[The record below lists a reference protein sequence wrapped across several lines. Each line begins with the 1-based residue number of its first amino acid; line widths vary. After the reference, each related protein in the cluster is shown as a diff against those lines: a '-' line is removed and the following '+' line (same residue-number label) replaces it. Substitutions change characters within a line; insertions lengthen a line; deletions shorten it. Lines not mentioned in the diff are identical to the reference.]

1 MYSDLE
7 KEKVRQQANLLS
19 NISLKAKLGHNLSG
33 GYGKLLYQQDFN
45 DRDMSSKYF
54 EKEIKSGRKHIHAIA
69 PGMYCI
75 NRACSMRIGIEFPE
89 CVDCDWSIIEST
101 AYAQAVRQESINILE
116 VLSIEGQLSDDI
128 YEFHKIRIQAAEKIM
143 QSMNLN
149 FEPYKIVTVPRDQL

>member
-1 MYSDLE
+1 MQQSLE
-7 KEKVRQQANLLS
+7 QEKIRQQANLLS
-19 NISLKAKLGHNLSG
+19 NISLKAKLGHNLGG
-33 GYGKLLYQQDFN
+33 GYGKFLYQQDFN

-75 NRACSMRIGIEFPE
+75 NRGCSMRIGIEFPE

-149 FEPYKIVTVPRDQL
+149 FEPYKIMTVPRDQL

>member
-1 MYSDLE
+1 M
-7 KEKVRQQANLLS
+7 ANFCTNKILMIGICHLNTLRKKSNQEENTSMLL
-19 NISLKAKLGHNLSG
+19 L
-33 GYGKLLYQQDFN
+33 Q
-45 DRDMSSKYF
+45 
-54 EKEIKSGRKHIHAIA
+54 
-69 PGMYCI
+69 GMYCI

-149 FEPYKIVTVPRDQL
+149 FEPYKIMTVPRDQL